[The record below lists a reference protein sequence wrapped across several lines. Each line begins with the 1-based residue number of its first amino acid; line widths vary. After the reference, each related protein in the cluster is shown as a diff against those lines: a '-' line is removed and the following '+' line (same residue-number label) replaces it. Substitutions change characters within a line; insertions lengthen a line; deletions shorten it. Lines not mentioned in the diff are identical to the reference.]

1 MAIAEM
7 KRIGLLMMRRD
18 HDPLLRLAQRMGCLH
33 ITETDLP
40 EDNLPR
46 KDAVR
51 AAELGAEIARYQ
63 WAIRKLAKF
72 DPVKQSMFRPLP
84 DASMDDLEQ
93 ADQERAQH
101 TIQAVEDLERTA
113 GELRGRESR
122 IRAMLD
128 QLSPWM
134 QLDIPT
140 EINRSTRSVRVYT
153 GTANAKG
160 LERLLADW
168 AGKPAVI
175 KTLLPVKDSLYFW
188 AAVHLGEA
196 ERFLQALQVIGYQP
210 VSLPDGTGTPIEQ
223 QGEAE
228 KALLTIDN
236 QKKALEE
243 ELRKEAEHL
252 PALRLGYEAL
262 KAELDREEAQAQM
275 VHTAS
280 TTYLSA
286 WVPALAAPG
295 VEAAVRAQ
303 FPDTV
308 VAI

>member
-128 QLSPWM
+128 QLSP
-134 QLDIPT
+134 
-140 EINRSTRSVRVYT
+140 
-153 GTANAKG
+153 
-160 LERLLADW
+160 
-168 AGKPAVI
+168 
-175 KTLLPVKDSLYFW
+175 
-188 AAVHLGEA
+188 
-196 ERFLQALQVIGYQP
+196 
-210 VSLPDGTGTPIEQ
+210 
-223 QGEAE
+223 
-228 KALLTIDN
+228 
-236 QKKALEE
+236 
-243 ELRKEAEHL
+243 
-252 PALRLGYEAL
+252 
-262 KAELDREEAQAQM
+262 
-275 VHTAS
+275 
-280 TTYLSA
+280 
-286 WVPALAAPG
+286 
-295 VEAAVRAQ
+295 
-303 FPDTV
+303 
-308 VAI
+308 